1 MIGVARLLNIWRWNR
16 GKNMREKLRLI
27 QTGNRELI
35 HGIDTVLV
43 ICTPFLS
50 EARTDKMK
58 CRFCFMMPDDMD
70 MISVLELSKAYSLV
84 FIEKV
89 LADQMKEEIH
99 TIKDKVVVIDRC
111 VKAEMDVNDIKVAFL
126 ASSDTHVAFMIKL
139 ARAIPNHIFLIP
151 ERSCKDDGAAAALE
165 REGKPFIEIHYKA
178 TECRELTDFQ
188 PQFIYTATDWTSEF
202 IAVQRIIQGTA
213 IKTVALQEGPEDWH
227 MKFLSNHQLK
237 VLNHYRNADVFFS
250 QGSRTMFFIR
260 PQYFAITGSP
270 KIDQVEDSPLPEK
283 PKVLINCN
291 FTYLST
297 KPPYESKR
305 EMWMESVLRVC
316 KEIGIDYFISK
327 HPRDDSVWDDP
338 NLVHS
343 NAYTIKQQIKECSIS
358 VSRFSSIPFETLAQS
373 RKAIYYNV
381 HLEPMPT
388 FAEDTD
394 SEVPVI
400 TEESELKSVLLEHKK
415 NYPYKIDK
423 KSNERY
429 LTRHV
434 GMQDGKA
441 LDRVIH
447 TLLAIASNRWTGS
460 NEVASVLEKMQELP
474 ASGKK
479 KTFAI
484 YFMPGQK
491 TTGEYKSMM
500 LAEALSALGH
510 KVFILTDAYPSV
522 YREFYEWENHK
533 DIEFVLTKT
542 FEEMLELDRID
553 YAVCICGEE
562 ETKRDYQN
570 AEKLC
575 RFHGAAALMLS
586 GGCFAKSS
594 LEAGILNGYRD
605 CDLEQQVQLMIEK
618 IQRTENILDIVTE
631 IRNIF

>member
-1 MIGVARLLNIWRWNR
+1 M
-16 GKNMREKLRLI
+16 GKELRLS
-27 QTGNRELI
+27 QTENRELTY
-35 HGIDTVLV
+35 GIDTVLV
-43 ICTPFLS
+43 ICTPFLTEES
-50 EARTDKMK
+50 TDRMK
-58 CRFCFMMPDDMD
+58 CKFCFMLPDDID
-70 MISVLELSKAYSLV
+70 MISILELSKAYSFI

-99 TIKDKVVVIDRC
+99 IIKDKVCVINQC
-111 VKAEMDVNDIKVAFL
+111 VKTEMDIKDIKVAFL
-126 ASSDTHVAFMIKL
+126 ASSDTHVAFMVKL
-139 ARAIPNHIFLIP
+139 AEAMPNHIFLIP
-151 ERSCKDDGAAAALE
+151 ERSCKDDGAASALE

-178 TECRELTDFQ
+178 TECKELTDFQ

-202 IAVQRIIQGTA
+202 IAVQRIIQGTS

-270 KIDQVEDSPLPEK
+270 KIDRIEDSPLPEK

-305 EMWMESVLRVC
+305 AIWMESVLRVC

-338 NLVHS
+338 NLIHS
-343 NAYTIKQQIKECSIS
+343 NAYTIKQQIRACSIS
-358 VSRFSSIPFETLAQS
+358 VSRFSSIPLETLAQS

-400 TEESELKSVLLEHKK
+400 TEETELKRVLLEHKE

-423 KSNERY
+423 KSNQQY
-429 LTRHV
+429 LTRYV

-441 LDRVIH
+441 LERVIH
-447 TLLAIASNRWTGS
+447 TLLAIAANRWTGS
-460 NEVASVLEKMQELP
+460 KEVSSILEKLKELP
-474 ASGKK
+474 RSGKK
-479 KTFAI
+479 KEFAI

-491 TTGEYKSMM
+491 TTSENASLLFAEV
-500 LAEALSALGH
+500 LAALGH
-510 KVFILTDAYPSV
+510 KVFVLTDSYPV
-522 YREFYEWENHK
+522 TYRKFYEWENHK
-533 DIEFVLTKT
+533 DIEYVLTRT
-542 FEEMLELDRID
+542 FEELLELDCID
-553 YAVCICGEE
+553 YVVCICGEE
-562 ETKRDYQN
+562 ETQRDYQN

-575 RFHGAAALMLS
+575 QFHGAAVLMLS
-586 GGCFAKSS
+586 GGYFSESS
-594 LEAGILNGYRD
+594 MAAGIINSYRD
-605 CDLEQQVQLMIEK
+605 RDLEQKVQLILEQKQYM
-618 IQRTENILDIVTE
+618 ENILDLATE
-631 IRNIF
+631 IHKIFNEE